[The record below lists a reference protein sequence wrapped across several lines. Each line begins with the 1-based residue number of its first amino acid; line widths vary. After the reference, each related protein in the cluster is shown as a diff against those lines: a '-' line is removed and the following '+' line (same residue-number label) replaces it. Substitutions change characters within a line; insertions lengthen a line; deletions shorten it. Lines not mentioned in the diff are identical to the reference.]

1 MTGSELTGS
10 EPTPAQA
17 APQMPWYAVH
27 VAAGFEKA
35 AKKLLEERI
44 AFSGMRD
51 RFGGEIFLPVEKVVE
66 LKSGRKSES
75 ERKFFPSYLFIQME
89 MTPETWHLVKNTPR
103 VTGFIGGDA
112 RHPRPIPQREI
123 DELRERVK
131 AGEAQPRPKVVF
143 SRGEQV
149 RVKEGPFADFTGMV
163 EDVNFDRNKLTV
175 AVTIFGRATPVEL
188 DFDQVERG

>member
-1 MTGSELTGS
+1 MSDASLQKT
-10 EPTPAQA
+10 A
-17 APQMPWYAVH
+17 AMPWYAVH

-44 AFSGMRD
+44 AFSDLRE
-51 RFGGEIFLPVEKVVE
+51 RFGAEIFLPVEKVVE

-112 RHPRPIPQREI
+112 KNPRPIPEHEI
-123 DELRERVK
+123 LELKKRVE
-131 AGEAQPRPKVVF
+131 AGEASPRPKVVF
-143 SRGEQV
+143 ARGEQV
-149 RVKEGPFADFTGMV
+149 RVKEGPFADFTGTV
-163 EDVNFDRNKLTV
+163 EDVNFDRSKLTV